1 MAQRD
6 VEFLMWG
13 QWEKEQGEAK
23 DEETQVSVY
32 ETKSGLVA
40 ASSSGD
46 LYLTQGPEE
55 TPVLPRGRSQL
66 QETVMEGRLITQS
79 WLCSS

>member
-13 QWEKEQGEAK
+13 QLEKEQGEAM
-23 DEETQVSVY
+23 DEEMEVSVY
-32 ETKSGLVA
+32 ETKSGLMA

-46 LYLTQGPEE
+46 L
-55 TPVLPRGRSQL
+55 
-66 QETVMEGRLITQS
+66 
-79 WLCSS
+79 